1 VFFTQFITHQFK
13 KSNILTEALMY
24 EFNTEIDLPFD
35 QAVGRV
41 RELLLEQHLGIVS
54 DVDVQAIFKNK
65 MDKTIPPYHIFG
77 ACNPKLADRVL
88 SSEPNAGALLP
99 CNFIMRENANGKVT
113 VSFMDPVTVLGLCA
127 TDEPKKVA
135 DEAKEI
141 LLRVVEKLNA

>member
-1 VFFTQFITHQFK
+1 
-13 KSNILTEALMY
+13 MY

-35 QAVGRV
+35 QAVERV

-65 MDKTIPPYHIFG
+65 MDKVIPPYHIFG
-77 ACNPKLADRVL
+77 ACNPKLAERVL
-88 SSEPNAGALLP
+88 SSEPNAGTLLP
-99 CNFIMRENANGKVT
+99 CNFIMREDETGKVT
-113 VSFMDPVTVLGLCA
+113 VSFMDPVTVLGLCE

-135 DEAKEI
+135 DEAKEM